1 MVHAF
6 NENGPATVVDDCH
19 DASQMMALGLRLG
32 RRDHLA
38 RCRQGQH
45 FFLHEL
51 RCRILR
57 QERERVQR
65 ELDGLRG
72 SHGDDGELSDVDQ
85 HTADAGTETFEEE
98 RDQSLI
104 NRLEYELQAIE
115 RAEKRLEDGSYG
127 LSVDS
132 GVPIPDER
140 LEAVPH
146 AERTV
151 EEQARVETQERNA
164 GRFMC
169 KLSASATR
177 LIMSSLSGFAPM
189 MLRICQNCP

>member
-1 MVHAF
+1 MDT
-6 NENGPATVVDDCH
+6 N
-19 DASQMMALGLRLG
+19 R
-32 RRDHLA
+32 A
-38 RCRQGQH
+38 R
-45 FFLHEL
+45 EL
-51 RCRILR
+51 LR

-65 ELDGLRG
+65 ELNGLRS

-127 LSVDS
+127 LSVES
-132 GVPIPDER
+132 GKPIPDER

-151 EEQARVETQERNA
+151 EEQARLETQERNA
-164 GRFMC
+164 G
-169 KLSASATR
+169 
-177 LIMSSLSGFAPM
+177 G
-189 MLRICQNCP
+189 